1 MVSAVIPFWIAGLI
15 LSFQYIIPLIDAIQ
29 ILREKKVE
37 GNEERITKIFVYFM
51 IMAAIS
57 YVEQTFYLSL

>member
-29 ILREKKVE
+29 ILREKKIE
-37 GNEERITKIFVYFM
+37 GNEQRITKIFVYFM

-57 YVEQTFYLSL
+57 FVEHTFYLSL

>member
-15 LSFQYIIPLIDAIQ
+15 LSFQYIIPLISAIQ
-29 ILREKKVE
+29 ILREKKVV

-57 YVEQTFYLSL
+57 FGEKTFYLSL

>member
-15 LSFQYIIPLIDAIQ
+15 LSFQYIIPLISAIQ
-29 ILREKKVE
+29 ILREKKVV

-57 YVEQTFYLSL
+57 FAEKTFYLSL

>member
-1 MVSAVIPFWIAGLI
+1 
-15 LSFQYIIPLIDAIQ
+15 
-29 ILREKKVE
+29 LREKKIE

-57 YVEQTFYLSL
+57 FVEHTFYLSV

>member
-1 MVSAVIPFWIAGLI
+1 MVSEVIPFWIAGLI

-29 ILREKKVE
+29 ILRQKKVE
-37 GNEERITKIFVYFM
+37 GNEEKITKIFVYFI

-57 YVEQTFYLSL
+57 FAEKTFYL